1 MVTPTKMNT
10 KKPPQQLQLHH
21 EPVLLRDVLQLL
33 APKQG
38 ETYLDLTAGY
48 GGHANAVI
56 DRVGKA
62 SLATLVDRDDM
73 AFHALQPLAHAGA
86 RLLHTDF
93 LSAAKQLRAEGERFD
108 MILADLGVSSPQF
121 DIADRGFSI
130 RFEGPLDMRMDR
142 RQAQTA
148 ATLLNEATV
157 EKLTDII
164 RTFGEEPKAKRIA
177 QAIIEHRPLK
187 TTTQLRDVI
196 SQVVKKHA
204 LDATVR
210 TFQALRIAVNGELK
224 QVEELTALLP
234 ELLKPGGRVAI
245 ISFHSLEDR
254 IIKRFF
260 KEEAQAG
267 YEARLQLLTKQ
278 PIRGDLNDVHNP
290 RARSA
295 KLRAA
300 VKIKI

>member
-1 MVTPTKMNT
+1 MNT
-10 KKPPQQLQLHH
+10 EKPPQQLQLHH
-21 EPVLLRDVLQLL
+21 EPVLLGDTLQLL
-33 APKQG
+33 APKKG

-48 GGHANAVI
+48 GGHASTVI

-73 AFHALQPLAHAGA
+73 AIKALGPLANAGA
-86 RLLHTDF
+86 RFLHTDF
-93 LSAAKQLRAEGERFD
+93 VSAAKQLHAEGKQFD

-121 DIADRGFSI
+121 DIAGRGFSI
-130 RFEGPLDMRMDR
+130 RMNGPLDMRMDR
-142 RQAQTA
+142 RQDKTA
-148 ATLLNEATV
+148 AILLNTALV
-157 EKLTDII
+157 EELIDII
-164 RTFGEEPKAKRIA
+164 RKFGEEPKAKRIA
-177 QAIIEHRPLK
+177 QAIIEHRPL
-187 TTTQLRDVI
+187 TTTAELRDVI
-196 SQVVKKHA
+196 SRVIKKNP

-210 TFQALRIAVNGELK
+210 TFQSLRIAVNGELE
-224 QVEELTALLP
+224 QIRQLTELLP
-234 ELLKPGGRVAI
+234 DLLTPGGRVAI

-260 KEEAQAG
+260 KEEAEAG
-267 YEARLQLLTKQ
+267 YEARLRLLTKH
-278 PIRGDLNDVHNP
+278 PIRGDLNDTTNP